1 MKALGQD
8 VWKEIKGEYEHAV
21 LIETTQKALDT
32 GTGGAGGGF
41 VVPIQTLPD
50 FIERLYAN
58 LVVKQAGAMVLP
70 NLVGS
75 PVYIPKQLTSAD
87 IYWIG
92 QNAPITLS
100 NPTFGSVTL
109 TPKTMAARAQYS
121 NLLALLSNPN
131 AEELMRRDFARI
143 AAVELD
149 RVVLR
154 GAGTLE
160 PIGIANTANI
170 PSLALGDDGG
180 AFDWAAAV
188 EAEGMLED
196 ASALVPDGKFAFV
209 TPRQGQAA
217 PEADANST
225 VQRRYGWCVRRPSHH
240 FGSGTG

>member
-1 MKALGQD
+1 MMMDKEVQELNKLMTQVDRNIGDTMTRVTALEEANRKRKLGLGLPGVNEGKEQFSLAKAVVGLGMKALGQD
-8 VWKEIKGEYEHAV
+8 VWKEIKGEYEHAI

-70 NLVGS
+70 NLSGS

-131 AEELMRRDFARI
+131 AEELMRRD
-143 AAVELD
+143 
-149 RVVLR
+149 
-154 GAGTLE
+154 
-160 PIGIANTANI
+160 
-170 PSLALGDDGG
+170 
-180 AFDWAAAV
+180 
-188 EAEGMLED
+188 
-196 ASALVPDGKFAFV
+196 
-209 TPRQGQAA
+209 
-217 PEADANST
+217 
-225 VQRRYGWCVRRPSHH
+225 
-240 FGSGTG
+240 